1 MRCSQYDVL
10 SINLL
15 LNLLNQK
22 LYVFYKFILF
32 FWCCFVALLL
42 WCFMF
47 LRYRLESVP
56 HSDRSAQPEL
66 VALERGRPAQGFTFQ
81 QRWDNVVTTQRY
93 KATTL
98 HVTRCH
104 KSLVSLYLAK
114 LTEATKS
121 CSSTKSLAPPLK
133 TCDRNSR
140 NKWNKYKRITSDR
153 VR

>member
-1 MRCSQYDVL
+1 MFY
-10 SINLL
+10 I
-15 LNLLNQK
+15 
-22 LYVFYKFILF
+22 LYILDLFIF

-66 VALERGRPAQGFTFQ
+66 VALERGRPAQGFTFE

-93 KATTL
+93 KATLQRCHNVTTL

-140 NKWNKYKRITSDR
+140 KQWNKYKRITSDR